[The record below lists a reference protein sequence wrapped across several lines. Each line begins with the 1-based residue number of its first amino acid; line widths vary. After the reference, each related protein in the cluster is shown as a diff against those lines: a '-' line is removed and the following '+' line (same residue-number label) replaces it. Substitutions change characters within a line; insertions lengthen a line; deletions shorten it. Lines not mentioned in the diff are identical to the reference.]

1 MNIVFGNI
9 VALIASLI
17 MVGTGLIKN
26 KKKIIYFQSI
36 EIGLY
41 VISNFIL
48 GGYPGAVINI
58 VNFIRNILCYKEK
71 LGTKEKGIIGLLSIV
86 LTVLFNNMGLIGY
99 LPLLA
104 SLIYLYLM
112 NIKGIIKF
120 KLVMIITMIMWLI
133 YDFTIKSYTASLFDL
148 LTAIA
153 AMYSIYQITRK
164 KKIKH

>member
-1 MNIVFGNI
+1 MELIIGNI
-9 VALIASLI
+9 IALIASLI
-17 MVGTGLIKN
+17 MVGTGLIRN

-48 GGYPGAVINI
+48 GGYPGAIINI
-58 VNFIRNILCYKEK
+58 INFVRNILCYKDK
-71 LGTKEKGIIGLLSIV
+71 LGTKEKGIIGLISII
-86 LTVLFNNMGLIGY
+86 LTVLFNNLGIIGY

-120 KLVMIITMIMWLI
+120 KILTIITMIMWFI
-133 YDFTIKSYTASLFDL
+133 YDFTIKSYTSSLFDA
-148 LTAIA
+148 LTVLTSMVAICQV
-153 AMYSIYQITRK
+153 IRK